1 MKLLQIVLM
10 LFLVNNLFAQKIF
23 IKNTEKKPVANTSVT
38 VQVYYKANDYLINNK
53 KEKLFSFVTDTSG
66 VISFSGEFQKD
77 NFSVDSLVIKV
88 QHEKYKDYKL
98 TTFEYY
104 PDPKFIYNIYLVS
117 KNNEVKILSMPS
129 DERNELDIYTITE
142 VARKLKVEEK
152 DVLQLIETKKLKAK
166 KIGNKLFV
174 SGNDLRKYLEE

>member
-1 MKLLQIVLM
+1 M
-10 LFLVNNLFAQKIF
+10 
-23 IKNTEKKPVANTSVT
+23 
-38 VQVYYKANDYLINNK
+38 
-53 KEKLFSFVTDTSG
+53 TDTSG

-104 PDPKFIYNIYLVS
+104 PDLKFIYNIYLVS
-117 KNNEVKILSMPS
+117 KSNEVKISSMPS
-129 DERNELDIYTITE
+129 DERNELDIYTTTE

-152 DVLQLIETKKLKAK
+152 DVMQLIETKKLKAK
-166 KIGNKLFV
+166 KIGNKFFV